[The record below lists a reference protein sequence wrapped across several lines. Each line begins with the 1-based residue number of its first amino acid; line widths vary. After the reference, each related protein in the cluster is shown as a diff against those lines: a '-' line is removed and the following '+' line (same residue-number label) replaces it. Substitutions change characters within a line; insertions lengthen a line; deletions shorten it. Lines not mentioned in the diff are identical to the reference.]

1 MPRPLS
7 FLFHLLPILLCAC
20 LVSPYSILS
29 DDTLRAIPG
38 PGDDFNIKTGK
49 LLAPILRPRV
59 PGSPGSAAVLNHFV
73 DFFDSNLPNWHLS
86 FQNSTSKTPATG
98 EKEIPFVNM
107 IASRDPPWSKPGDVG
122 RLTLVAHYDSKLT
135 PEGFIGATDSAAPCA
150 MLMHAARSVDD
161 ALTRK
166 WGAMQ
171 AKGGGED
178 THLGVDEHRGIQ
190 IIFLD
195 GEEAF
200 ASWTN
205 EDSLYGARSLAA
217 DLEGRPHPA
226 LSTYKNAISSIS
238 LFVLLDLLGA
248 KNPRVPSYF
257 PTTHWAYRHMATLE
271 NRFRSLSLFKSATK
285 YPTRPTKPTAKAKP
299 PAKAKSTVKVK
310 PSGDKKSRKPLN
322 NVGQDKPFLPDL
334 NKQGNFYMAGMV
346 QDDHVPFLA
355 RGVEVLHI
363 IPTPFPREWHQMD
376 DDGENLDL
384 DTCADWAV
392 LVTAFVGEWMDL
404 EGHFD
409 PDAPGVGFRRRALD
423 TREEEEAV
431 ISKTEL

>member
-1 MPRPLS
+1 MPRPL
-7 FLFHLLPILLCAC
+7 LIFHVVHILLWTF
-20 LVSPYSILS
+20 LVSAYSTLS
-29 DDTLRAIPG
+29 DDSLHAIPG

-73 DFFDSNLPNWHLS
+73 DFFKTSLPQWQIS

-98 EKEIPFVNM
+98 DRQIPFVNM
-107 IASRDPPWSKPGDVG
+107 IAARDPPWSRQGDVG
-122 RLTLVAHYDSKLT
+122 RLTLVAHYDSKLS

-166 WGAMQ
+166 WSAMQ
-171 AKGGGED
+171 AKGVGKD
-178 THLGVDEHRGIQ
+178 ARLGVEEQQGIQ

-200 ASWTN
+200 VSWTN

-217 DLEGRPHPA
+217 DMEGSTYAA

-271 NRFRSLSLFKSATK
+271 KRFRSLSLFKSASNH
-285 YPTRPTKPTAKAKP
+285 P
-299 PAKAKSTVKVK
+299 SKVK
-310 PSGDKKSRKPLN
+310 PVKASSSKAPKSASTAKPKGGKKSRKPPK
-322 NVGQDKPFLPDL
+322 VSRQDTPFLPDSD
-334 NKQGNFYMAGMV
+334 KQGKNFYPLGMV
-346 QDDHVPFLA
+346 QDDHIPFLA

-363 IPTPFPREWHQMD
+363 IPTPFPREWHHMTD
-376 DDGENLDL
+376 NGENLDL
-384 DTCADWAV
+384 DACADWAI
-392 LVTAFVGEWMDL
+392 LVTAFVGEWMGLDGYF
-404 EGHFD
+404 EDGSK
-409 PDAPGVGFRRRALD
+409 ASGRRNLD
-423 TREEEEAV
+423 GDGEAM

>member
-1 MPRPLS
+1 MPRPLLI
-7 FLFHLLPILLCAC
+7 FLALHIFLCTF
-20 LVSPYSILS
+20 LVSAYSTLS
-29 DDTLRAIPG
+29 DDSLHAIPG
-38 PGDDFNIKTGK
+38 PGDDFNIKTGM

-73 DFFDSNLPNWHLS
+73 DFFKSLPQWQIS

-98 EKEIPFVNM
+98 DQEIPFVNM
-107 IASRDPPWSKPGDVG
+107 IASRDPPWSRQGDVG

-171 AKGGGED
+171 AKGVEKD
-178 THLGVDEHRGIQ
+178 ARLGVEEQQGIQ

-200 ASWTN
+200 VSWTN

-217 DLEGRPHPA
+217 DMEGSTYAA

-271 NRFRSLSLFKSATK
+271 KRFRSLSLFKSASNH
-285 YPTRPTKPTAKAKP
+285 P
-299 PAKAKSTVKVK
+299 SKVK
-310 PSGDKKSRKPLN
+310 PLASSSKAPKSASTAKPNRVKKSRKPMAKR
-322 NVGQDKPFLPDL
+322 QDKPFLPDSE
-334 NKQGNFYMAGMV
+334 KQGKNFYLPGMV
-346 QDDHVPFLA
+346 QDDHIPFMA

-363 IPTPFPREWHQMD
+363 IPTPFPREWHHMD
-376 DDGENLDL
+376 DNGENLDL
-384 DTCADWAV
+384 DACADWAI
-392 LVTAFVGEWMDL
+392 LVTAFVGEWMGLD
-404 EGHFD
+404 GYFD
-409 PDAPGVGFRRRALD
+409 SDASGRASGRRDLD
-423 TREEEEAV
+423 TREGEAV

>member
-1 MPRPLS
+1 MPRPL
-7 FLFHLLPILLCAC
+7 FLFHVFHILLCC
-20 LVSPYSILS
+20 FLVSAYSTLS
-29 DDTLRAIPG
+29 DDTLHAIPG

-59 PGSPGSAAVLNHFV
+59 PGSPGSAAVLSHFV
-73 DFFDSNLPNWHLS
+73 DFFKTSLPKWHISL
-86 FQNSTSKTPATG
+86 QNSTSRTPATG
-98 EKEIPFVNM
+98 DKEIPFVNL

-171 AKGGGED
+171 AKD
-178 THLGVDEHRGIQ
+178 THVGVEEHRGIQ

-217 DLEGRPHPA
+217 DMEGKPYPA
-226 LSTYKNAISSIS
+226 LSTYKNTISSIS

-257 PTTHWAYRHMATLE
+257 PTTHWAYRHMAVLE
-271 NRFRSLSLFKSATK
+271 KRFRSLSLFKSAGNRASST
-285 YPTRPTKPTAKAKP
+285 TKPAATA
-299 PAKAKSTVKVK
+299 K
-310 PSGDKKSRKPLN
+310 PSGGKKGRKPPKAKRK
-322 NVGQDKPFLPDL
+322 DKPFLPDL
-334 NKQGNFYMAGMV
+334 DKQGNFYMAGMI

-363 IPTPFPREWHQMD
+363 IPTPFPQEWHHLD
-376 DDGENLDL
+376 DNGENLDL

-404 EGHFD
+404 DGHFD
-409 PDAPGVGFRRRALD
+409 PDGPGVGARRRSFD
-423 TREEEEAV
+423 THEGGDAV

>member
-1 MPRPLS
+1 MPRPLR
-7 FLFHLLPILLCAC
+7 LVHVLHILLWTC
-20 LVSPYSILS
+20 LVSAYSTLS
-29 DDTLRAIPG
+29 NDTLRAIPG

-59 PGSPGSAAVLNHFV
+59 PGSPGSAAVLNHFIN
-73 DFFDSNLPNWHLS
+73 FFKTSLPEWHISL
-86 FQNSTSKTPATG
+86 QNSTSKTPATG
-98 EKEIPFVNM
+98 DKEIPFVNM
-107 IASRDPPWSKPGDVG
+107 IVSRDPPWSKPGDVG

-166 WGAMQ
+166 WGVMQ
-171 AKGGGED
+171 DKGVGKE
-178 THLGVDEHRGIQ
+178 THPGLEEHRGIQ
-190 IIFLD
+190 MIFLD

-271 NRFRSLSLFKSATK
+271 KRFRSLSLFKSASNHPSKAIQST
-285 YPTRPTKPTAKAKP
+285 TTA
-299 PAKAKSTVKVK
+299 K
-310 PSGDKKSRKPLN
+310 PSGGKKGRKPPKATP
-322 NVGQDKPFLPDL
+322 QDKPFLPDS

-376 DDGENLDL
+376 DNGENLDL

-404 EGHFD
+404 DGHFD
-409 PDAPGVGFRRRALD
+409 PDAPGVGTGRRALD
-423 TREEEEAV
+423 TREGGEAM

>member
-1 MPRPLS
+1 MPRS
-7 FLFHLLPILLCAC
+7 LFYFHVYYILLWIC
-20 LVSPYSILS
+20 LVNAYSSLS
-29 DDTLRAIPG
+29 DQTLRNIPG

-73 DFFDSNLPNWHLS
+73 TFFKTSLPEWHIS

-98 EKEIPFVNM
+98 DKEIPFVNM
-107 IASRDPPWSKPGDVG
+107 IAARDPPWSKPGDVG

-150 MLMHAARSVDD
+150 MLMHVARSVND

-166 WGAMQ
+166 WGAME
-171 AKGGGED
+171 AKGVGKD
-178 THLGVDEHRGIQ
+178 AHLGLEEHRGIQ
-190 IIFLD
+190 ILFLD

-217 DLEGRPHPA
+217 DMEGRPHPA

-257 PTTHWAYRHMATLE
+257 PTTHWAYQHMATLE
-271 NRFRSLSLFKSATK
+271 TRFRSFSLFKSASNH
-285 YPTRPTKPTAKAKP
+285 PS
-299 PAKAKSTVKVK
+299 KSTK
-310 PSGDKKSRKPLN
+310 PSGGKKSKKPPKAKR
-322 NVGQDKPFLPDL
+322 QDNPFLPDS
-334 NKQGNFYMAGMV
+334 NKQGNFYLAGMV
-346 QDDHVPFLA
+346 QDDHVPFMA

-363 IPTPFPREWHQMD
+363 IPTPFPREWHQID
-376 DDGENLDL
+376 DNGENLDL

-392 LVTAFVGEWMDL
+392 LMTAFVGEWMDL
-404 EGHFD
+404 DGHFD
-409 PDAPGVGFRRRALD
+409 PDAPGAGAGRRGLD
-423 TREEEEAV
+423 SREGEEAV

>member
-1 MPRPLS
+1 MS
-7 FLFHLLPILLCAC
+7 A
-20 LVSPYSILS
+20 YSTLS
-29 DDTLRAIPG
+29 DDSLHAIPG

-59 PGSPGSAAVLNHFV
+59 PGSPGSTAVLNHFV
-73 DFFDSNLPNWHLS
+73 DFFETSLPKWHIA

-98 EKEIPFVNM
+98 DKEIPFVNM

-122 RLTLVAHYDSKLT
+122 RLTLVAHYDSKFT

-171 AKGGGED
+171 AKGVGED
-178 THLGVDEHRGIQ
+178 THLGVEEHRGIQ
-190 IIFLD
+190 IMFLD

-205 EDSLYGARSLAA
+205 DDSLYGARSLAA
-217 DLEGRPHPA
+217 DMEGRPHPA
-226 LSTYKNAISSIS
+226 MSTYKNAISSIS
-238 LFVLLDLLGA
+238 LFVLLDLLGV

-271 NRFRSLSLFKSATK
+271 KRFRSLSLFRSGNNHPSKATK
-285 YPTRPTKPTAKAKP
+285 PTTPVRPTKQTTPVRPTKHTGTAKA
-299 PAKAKSTVKVK
+299 
-310 PSGDKKSRKPLN
+310 SGGKKSRKPPKAKR
-322 NVGQDKPFLPDL
+322 QDKPFLPDL
-334 NKQGNFYMAGMV
+334 DKQGNFYMAGMV

-363 IPTPFPREWHQMD
+363 IPAPFPREWHQMD
-376 DDGENLDL
+376 DNGENLDL

-409 PDAPGVGFRRRALD
+409 PDAPGAGLGRRALD
-423 TREEEEAV
+423 TREGEEAV
-431 ISKTEL
+431 TSKTEL

>member
-1 MPRPLS
+1 MPRPL
-7 FLFHLLPILLCAC
+7 FLFHVLHILFWTC
-20 LVSPYSILS
+20 LVSAYSSLS
-29 DDTLRAIPG
+29 DDTLHAIPG
-38 PGDDFNIKTGK
+38 PGDDFNIRTGK

-73 DFFDSNLPNWHLS
+73 DFFKTSLPKWHISL
-86 FQNSTSKTPATG
+86 QNSTSKTPATG
-98 EKEIPFVNM
+98 DKEIPFVNM

-166 WGAMQ
+166 WSAMQ
-171 AKGGGED
+171 AKGVGKD
-178 THLGVDEHRGIQ
+178 THLGLEELRGIQ
-190 IIFLD
+190 IMFLD

-217 DLEGRPHPA
+217 EMEGRPHPA
-226 LSTYKNAISSIS
+226 LSTYKNALSSIS

-257 PTTHWAYRHMATLE
+257 PTTHWAYRNMATLE
-271 NRFRSLSLFKSATK
+271 KRFRSLSLFKSASSHPSK
-285 YPTRPTKPTAKAKP
+285 ATKPAGTA
-299 PAKAKSTVKVK
+299 K
-310 PSGDKKSRKPLN
+310 PSGKKSRKPSKAKR
-322 NVGQDKPFLPDL
+322 QDKPFLPDSD
-334 NKQGNFYMAGMV
+334 KQGNFYMAGMV

-355 RGVEVLHI
+355 RGVEVLHM

-392 LVTAFVGEWMDL
+392 LVTAFVGEWMGL

-409 PDAPGVGFRRRALD
+409 PSASGAGVGRRALD
-423 TREEEEAV
+423 TRVGEDAV